1 MAGTGALFRL
11 SNAGDTESS
20 VGSTE
25 KVEFGN
31 GAVVPDAFGRIGGG
45 QSEFEIGVGIA
56 DNMVPTSADS
66 PTSGILS
73 EKQYLGQFD
82 KMVKIVGYFTRRSTS
97 TGPDNLTKWADE
109 NQEPT
114 DFPEGNI
121 GLRLDTFNAFDL
133 VPTSTTGY
141 YLTNIKFILDPKK
154 QTPIGFIASLKRGK
168 AA

>member
-11 SNAGDTESS
+11 TNAGDTESN
-20 VGSTE
+20 VASTE

-45 QSEFEIGVGIA
+45 QSEFEIGVGVA
-56 DNMVPTSADS
+56 DNMVPASADS

-82 KMVKIVGYFTRRSTS
+82 KMVKIIGYFTRRSSS
-97 TGPDNLTKWADE
+97 TGPDNLAKWADE
-109 NQEPT
+109 DQEPT

-121 GLRLDTFNAFDL
+121 GLRLDTFDLFDL

-141 YLTNIKFILDPKK
+141 YLTNVKFILDPKK
-154 QTPIGFIASLKRGK
+154 QTPIGFIASLKKGK